1 MEKLLFCLS
10 GPLILFVFLD
20 LIFFHTSEP
29 ITSKLRILKI
39 TRKNGEESYR
49 IQQRDWLCLWRDC
62 TRMVGIDTYAYIEFD
77 KEEKAREFVK
87 NYQLRREEEN
97 NTKITSKEVVNEKN

>member
-1 MEKLLFCLS
+1 
-10 GPLILFVFLD
+10 
-20 LIFFHTSEP
+20 
-29 ITSKLRILKI
+29 
-39 TRKNGEESYR
+39 
-49 IQQRDWLCLWRDC
+49 
-62 TRMVGIDTYAYIEFD
+62 MVGIDTYAYIEFD